1 MGFLLTVVIVVGV
14 PALALGLFRGV
25 SPELAQGEWPESW
38 RTLSPSRII
47 WQFGGIVAL
56 VTLLFTASR
65 GGPREAG
72 FLLFLAAL
80 IVVAFFLWAW
90 QREFLFLMGLR
101 DDAFPGRYDKLI
113 WTFLLIMMAP
123 VGLWFFRSYRLTHWP
138 EPKPEMVRAH
148 TVSDLF

>member
-1 MGFLLTVVIVVGV
+1 MGFLLTVAIVVGV

-38 RTLSPSRII
+38 RTLTPSRI

-56 VTLLFTASR
+56 LVLLFAAAQ
-65 GGPREAG
+65 GGPGEAG

-123 VGLWFFRSYRLTHWP
+123 VGLWFFRSYRLAHWP
-138 EPKPEMVRAH
+138 EPKPGVAHAH